1 MFRIKYISKHTYYI
15 RLYLCCRDFIF
26 VTADHHQICYPIFLT
41 AKYLTT
47 TICISAL
54 SMIIQVAILNIYH
67 KEPLVPVPVWLQ
79 CTIQCLSCGR
89 ANRRVTDE
97 PMETKK
103 KIDATKQ
110 RKRSVIGQEMQAANN
125 VIQCETCKRTGA
137 ANRHDAVEYLR
148 EEWKQVGRV
157 LDCLFFIVFI
167 VIQLILIIF
176 TFGMVTRY

>member
-1 MFRIKYISKHTYYI
+1 MD
-15 RLYLCCRDFIF
+15 CWDFIS
-26 VTADHHQICYPIFLT
+26 VTADHHQICFPIFLT

-47 TICISAL
+47 TICLSAL

-103 KIDATKQ
+103 KLDATKQ
-110 RKRSVIGQEMQAANN
+110 RKRSVMGQEMQAENS
-125 VIQCETCKRTGA
+125 VIQCETCKITGA
-137 ANRHDAVEYLR
+137 ANRHDVVEDLR
-148 EEWKQVGRV
+148 EEWKQVGQV
-157 LDCLFFIVFI
+157 LDCLFFIAFI
-167 VIQLILIIF
+167 MIQLILIII